1 MLSIRKAYYWIFIY
15 FLVIQIFATNLVR
28 FTDELGVLFML
39 ILIALDIA
47 INKNFKRY
55 TSIYCVVGI
64 MAFYAVYSVVAL
76 NFNTPV
82 AVANDFIIQLK
93 PYIPFFLAYTL
104 APEFTPSE
112 KKTIKKICVTISVIV
127 VLFGII
133 SFINMR
139 IVRNLL
145 GHVAFIGIITT
156 LVSSLYLLMSIDKDG
171 NLSKRDLTTATLM
184 MVGGLTCTRSKFYG
198 EFIFAMYLF
207 YLYKPGVLKR
217 VQIKQLILFCV
228 VFVTI
233 IWAAWEKISFYFLM
247 ESMDGFD
254 EELLAHFARP
264 ALYAGMGMILIEFP
278 FLGTGLAS
286 FATYASSPSV
296 NYSEVY
302 RMFDLD
308 KVWGL
313 SYHVPHFIC
322 DAFFPELAQFG
333 LVGIALFILFF
344 AWIYKKM
351 RLLLH
356 AKGKYA
362 FAVAM
367 LIFASIFIESTTGS
381 AFVQAGIGVM
391 QMSILG
397 LSIAQFRNLDK
408 QKTREILASDYHKIE
423 NK

>member
-15 FLVIQIFATNLVR
+15 FLIVQALAPALVG
-28 FTDELGVLFML
+28 FSDELGVLFML

-76 NFNTPV
+76 NFNTPK
-82 AVANDFIIQLK
+82 AIANDFIIQLK
-93 PYIPFFLAYTL
+93 PYIPFFLVYAI

-112 KKTIKKICVTISVIV
+112 KDTIKKTCVVMSVIV
-127 VLFGII
+127 VLLGIV
-133 SFINMR
+133 SFVNMR

-145 GHVAFIGIITT
+145 GHVAFVGIITT
-156 LVSSLYLLMSIDKDG
+156 LVSSVYMLMSIDKEG
-171 NLSKRDLTTATLM
+171 RVSKRDLSIATLM
-184 MVGGLTCTRSKFYG
+184 LVGGLTCTRSKFYG

-217 VQIKQLILFCV
+217 VKIKQLILFCV
-228 VFVTI
+228 IFFAI
-233 IWAAWEKISFYFLM
+233 IWAAWEKISFYFLTDGI
-247 ESMDGFD
+247 DGFD
-254 EELLAHFARP
+254 EEMLVHLARP
-264 ALYAGMGMILIEFP
+264 ALYAGMGMILIDFP
-278 FLGTGLAS
+278 LLGSGLAS
-286 FATYASSPSV
+286 FATYASTPSV

-313 SYHVPHFIC
+313 SYNVPHFIC
-322 DAFFPELAQFG
+322 DCFFPELAQFG
-333 LVGIALFILFF
+333 LIGIAIFILFF
-344 AWIYKKM
+344 AWVYKKM

-356 AKGKYA
+356 TKGKYA

-367 LIFASIFIESTTGS
+367 LIFASVFIEGTTGS
-381 AFVQAGIGVM
+381 AFMQAAGVM

-397 LSIAQFRNLDK
+397 LSIAQFRNIDK
-408 QKTREILASDYHKIE
+408 QKAREILASDYHNTV